1 MRIAVIA
8 TPALYDAFTTCGIT
22 GEPVIERMEQPC
34 TDDGYQAVIDFLY
47 TPDAYTA
54 AVINNPDTLFF
65 FNAVTDIAESHPAH
79 TIRFNGWPGFISGPL
94 LEAASSNEADKL
106 KAAFV
111 LDFFSKKPEW
121 VTDQPGFI
129 SARVLAA
136 VINEAWLTL
145 EEGVST
151 KEAIDTAMKLGTN
164 YPFGPFEWTEKI
176 GAGNIAGLLTLL
188 AETAPRYQPAP
199 LLIKEAIA

>member
-34 TDDGYQAVIDFLY
+34 TDDGYQAVIDFLF

-121 VTDQPGFI
+121 VPDQPGFI
-129 SARVLAA
+129 APRVLAA

-145 EEGVST
+145 EDGVST
-151 KEAIDTAMKLGTN
+151 KEDIDTAMKLGTN
-164 YPFGPFEWTEKI
+164 YPFGPFEWTGMI
-176 GAGNIAGLLTLL
+176 GAGKLVSLLTKL
-188 AETAPRYQPAP
+188 AEKQSRYQPAP
-199 LLIKEAIA
+199 LLIKEAIQ

>member
-1 MRIAVIA
+1 MRIVVIA
-8 TPALYDAFTTCGIT
+8 SPAQYDEFTAT
-22 GEPVIERMEQPC
+22 GMTGDSVIERMEQPC
-34 TDDGYQAVIDFLY
+34 ATTGYQAVIDFLHS
-47 TPDAYTA
+47 PDAYPVTIRDHA
-54 AVINNPDTLFF
+54 STLFF
-65 FNAVTDIAESHPAH
+65 FNDITGSGENRPPHF
-79 TIRFNGWPGFISGPL
+79 IRFNGWPGFVKGPL
-94 LEAASSNEADKL
+94 LEAACASD
-106 KAAFV
+106 AAREQATNI
-111 LDFFSKKPEW
+111 LACFSKKPEW